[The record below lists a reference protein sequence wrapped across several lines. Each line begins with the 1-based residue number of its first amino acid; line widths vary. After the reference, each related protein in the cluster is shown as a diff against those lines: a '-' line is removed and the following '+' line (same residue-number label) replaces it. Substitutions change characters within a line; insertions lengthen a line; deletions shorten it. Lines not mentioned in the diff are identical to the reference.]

1 MNLMEMLSNPASR
14 PVQATIFGEPGL
26 GKTTL
31 AATFPA
37 PVFIRA
43 EDGLQ
48 SLVGKEWAANVQG
61 LPMVSGTASMVE
73 QIAALAQQEHPFK
86 TVVLDSITKFDT
98 MLQAEV
104 LAEDPKKPSTL
115 GQAFGGYGKG
125 YEKLAEKHRII
136 KSAFDR
142 LMMERGM
149 NIVVIAHSDVET
161 LELPDSDPFQRHTL
175 RIHKKSLSPW
185 IDDVDV
191 CGFIRLKMHTFGDGD
206 RKKAVSDGTRE
217 LICYPVASNVSK
229 NRFGITK
236 PLEVKEGVNPLSQY
250 ISSLNK

>member
-1 MNLMEMLSNPASR
+1 MNLMEMLSKPETR
-14 PVQATIFGEPGL
+14 PVQVTLFGEPGL

-61 LPMVSGTASMVE
+61 LPMVNGTTSVIE
-73 QIAALAQQEHPFK
+73 QVKALATQDHPFK
-86 TVVLDSITKFDT
+86 TVVLDSITKLDT

-104 LAEDPKKPSTL
+104 LADDPKKPSTL

-125 YEKLAEKHRII
+125 YEKLAEKHRIL

-142 LMMERGM
+142 LMMERKM
-149 NIVVIAHSDVET
+149 HIVVIAHSDTET
-161 LELPDSDPFQRHTL
+161 IELPDSDPFQRHTL
-175 RIHKKSLSPW
+175 RIHRKSLSPW
-185 IDDVDV
+185 VDDVDV

-217 LICYPVASNVSK
+217 IVCYPVASNVSK

-236 PLEVKEGVNPLSQY
+236 PLEVKEGENPLAQF
-250 ISSLNK
+250 ISSIK